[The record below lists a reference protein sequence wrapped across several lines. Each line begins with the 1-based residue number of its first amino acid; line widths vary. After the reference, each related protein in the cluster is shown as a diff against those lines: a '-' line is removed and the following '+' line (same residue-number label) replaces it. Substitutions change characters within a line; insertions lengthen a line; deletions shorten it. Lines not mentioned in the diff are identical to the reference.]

1 MKDMVFPVAW
11 VIGVLALVVVVY
23 LHQRRARKAEAEENE
38 RRKIAIEEGIRKKI
52 LLPNGKP
59 ACIVCGR
66 EVATESWPVVKRS
79 WLDRVTVLKDL
90 YALTPRYSVVDG
102 DGEEYQLLLCRH
114 DKRMGVQKWNEF
126 LSSKRTQVQAV
137 LSQVETELSYMEGG
151 GMLLYL
157 QAQHERSME
166 KLAEFVGAPA
176 PVRPALRSFNDS
188 ADHGDPISLPPMT
201 TESGK
206 DKPED
211 TN

>member
-1 MKDMVFPVAW
+1 MRDMVFPVVW
-11 VIGVLALVVVVY
+11 VLAVSALVVVVY
-23 LHQRRARKAEAEENE
+23 LHLRKVKRAQEEEDEHRRL
-38 RRKIAIEEGIRKKI
+38 AIEDGIRKKI

-66 EVATESWPVVKRS
+66 AEATESWPIVKHS
-79 WLDRVTVLKDL
+79 WLDKVTVLKDL

-102 DGEEYQLLLCRH
+102 EGESYELLLCRH

-137 LSQVETELSYMEGG
+137 LSQVETELSHMEGG

-166 KLAEFVGAPA
+166 KLADFLGAP
-176 PVRPALRSFNDS
+176 PMRPALRSFND